1 MRICH
6 KIFHP
11 RFVPG
16 DDDCVPRRGMV
27 GRQMIVATW
36 TADAIFMSALLAL
49 AVLSLAVAAWIVRI
63 EASQK

>member
-1 MRICH
+1 MVFRESHEIL
-6 KIFHP
+6 HP
-11 RFVPG
+11 RLVPG
-16 DDDCVPRRGMV
+16 RGMM

-63 EASQK
+63 ETSQK

>member
-1 MRICH
+1 
-6 KIFHP
+6 
-11 RFVPG
+11 
-16 DDDCVPRRGMV
+16 
-27 GRQMIVATW
+27 MIAASW